1 MFNSKYSKTLTI
13 VLIVIIVLIIG
24 LLIFM
29 GIDYYRKYYIAA
41 GADDALGQFDD
52 YVNNVQNNPPVNTTE
67 NNEIVENIEPNI
79 DLNQVN
85 NGQTGN
91 NNSNNEDDAP
101 EYKGYKMIG
110 KIEIPKIDV
119 EYPILA
125 EATPE
130 ALELSIC
137 KLFGADPN
145 EPGNMILV
153 GHNFKDGTFFS
164 NNKKLEDGDKIYITD
179 LSGTR
184 ITYSI
189 YQKYTTSS
197 SDFDYA
203 EKDTEGKRE
212 LSLSTCTDDTLS
224 RLIIWAKED

>member
-1 MFNSKYSKTLTI
+1 
-13 VLIVIIVLIIG
+13 
-24 LLIFM
+24 
-29 GIDYYRKYYIAA
+29 
-41 GADDALGQFDD
+41 
-52 YVNNVQNNPPVNTTE
+52 
-67 NNEIVENIEPNI
+67 
-79 DLNQVN
+79 
-85 NGQTGN
+85 
-91 NNSNNEDDAP
+91 
-101 EYKGYKMIG
+101 
-110 KIEIPKIDV
+110 EIPKIDI

-125 EATPE
+125 EATQE

-164 NNKKLEDGDKIYITD
+164 INKKLESGVKIYITD
-179 LSGTR
+179 LNGTR

-189 YQKYTTSS
+189 YKKYTTRS

-203 EKDTEGKRE
+203 ERDTEGKRE

>member
-1 MFNSKYSKTLTI
+1 MAVSYTHL
-13 VLIVIIVLIIG
+13 
-24 LLIFM
+24 
-29 GIDYYRKYYIAA
+29 
-41 GADDALGQFDD
+41 
-52 YVNNVQNNPPVNTTE
+52 
-67 NNEIVENIEPNI
+67 
-79 DLNQVN
+79 
-85 NGQTGN
+85 
-91 NNSNNEDDAP
+91 
-101 EYKGYKMIG
+101 
-110 KIEIPKIDV
+110 
-119 EYPILA
+119 
-125 EATPE
+125 
-130 ALELSIC
+130 LELSIC

-203 EKDTEGKRE
+203 ERDTEGKRE

-224 RLIIWAKED
+224 RLIIWADVYKRQLLNKYYKE